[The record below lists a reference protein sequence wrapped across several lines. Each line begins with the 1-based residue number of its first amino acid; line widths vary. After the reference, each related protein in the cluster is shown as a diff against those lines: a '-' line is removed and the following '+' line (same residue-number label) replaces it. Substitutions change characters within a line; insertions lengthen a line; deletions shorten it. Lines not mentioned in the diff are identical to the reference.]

1 MNGLSEALR
10 QQWRIS
16 NAFRVGTILALIGL
30 VLNLALTVLWQME
43 LIPVEDSPPANDLM
57 VYLAAGSR
65 FLERQDLY
73 ITPGADFSLYAYSP
87 AFAMVTSLLTL
98 IPYKIVWVIDALL
111 HIIAYWVIYWRWFVI
126 FRQQGLHKA
135 ADALIRL
142 FPLWL
147 IFTGLLYE
155 IAYMNIYIFM
165 ALIATLLLEAL
176 MNQQTGK
183 AILWLAILLPIKP
196 QWAFAL
202 GIPFLLGQ
210 WRFLAKVVIGGILS
224 YAAIF
229 AITVLI
235 TGPYALRQ
243 YGEYVQTL
251 QSIPYTFVWNTML
264 KEGHIG
270 YNNSIM
276 QLVKFFTDNAPY
288 SVGVSTAL
296 KLLLSLP
303 LIAVLWRYRRY
314 GSTETTPGLALE
326 WAFALYFAAFI
337 WLDVVTELSFS
348 IVIFTYLLGTLS
360 QRRLRNIARTV
371 FLPYAFAFIW
381 ITVFSILS
389 FAIPLP
395 SAIVDPSFFIPVVL
409 LAMLGLYGLVLWQLN
424 NKLSKWVSPATG
436 RQEVS

>member
-1 MNGLSEALR
+1 MKGLSEALS
-10 QQWRIS
+10 QQWRTS
-16 NAFRVGTILALIGL
+16 NSFRVGMILALIGL
-30 VLNLALTVLWQME
+30 VINLALTVLWQME

-57 VYLAAGSR
+57 IYLAAGSR

-87 AFAMVTSLLTL
+87 AFAMAASLLTL
-98 IPYKIVWVIDALL
+98 IPYKIVWGIDALL
-111 HIIAYWVIYWRWFVI
+111 HIIAYWAIYWRWFVI

-135 ADALIRL
+135 ADALVRL

-165 ALIATLLLEAL
+165 ALIATMLIEAML
-176 MNQQTGK
+176 NQQTGR
-183 AILWLAILLPIKP
+183 AIFWLAILLPIKP

-210 WRFLAKVVIGGILS
+210 WRFLAKVLVGGILA

-229 AITVLI
+229 AITILI
-235 TGPYALRQ
+235 AGPYALGQ
-243 YGEYVQTL
+243 YREYVQTL
-251 QSIPYTFVWNTML
+251 QSIPHTFVWNTIL

-276 QLVKFFTDNAPY
+276 QLVKFFSNNAPY
-288 SVGVSTAL
+288 SVGVSSAL
-296 KLLLSLP
+296 KVLLSLP
-303 LIAVLWRYRRY
+303 LLAIFWRYRR
-314 GSTETTPGLALE
+314 SASSQATPEFVLE
-326 WAFALYFAAFI
+326 WAFALYLAAFL
-337 WLDVVTELSFS
+337 WLDVVTELTFS
-348 IVIFTYLLGTLS
+348 ILIFTYLLGTLS
-360 QRRLRNIARTV
+360 QQRLRNMARIV

-381 ITVFSILS
+381 ITVSSILS

-395 SAIVDPSFFIPVVL
+395 AAMVDPSLFIPVVS
-409 LAMLGLYGLVLWQLN
+409 LAMLGLYGLLLWQLKN
-424 NKLSKWVSPATG
+424 RLSKQVSSETG
-436 RQEVS
+436 